1 MTGEDNYPDSAQD
14 LRRKA
19 EEIADE
25 RERTLTEKKTHLTP
39 AETRWTLHELLVQQI
54 ELEMQNEVLLR
65 IQKELEVSRARY
77 FELYDMAPVGYITVT
92 KNGQIQEANVTAATM
107 LGLRQEALF
116 NQNLIRFILEEDRE
130 IYQQYRHDFFM
141 TTRPNGRDL
150 RMIRMDGT
158 IFWVHLQAASA
169 EDELGETVCRIVIS
183 DITDRVRAEEALRES
198 EASLASIFR
207 VAPIGIG
214 LVQNHIILKANDYL
228 CRMTGY
234 TREEMVGKDSRFL
247 YPSDEE
253 YKNVHQKKYAQ
264 IERKGFGSIETRWQR
279 KDGEI
284 RDIYLSSTYLNP
296 EERPAGVTFTAI
308 DITKRRRAENEL
320 KKSEK
325 KFRTL
330 FETMTTGVFYQRSDG
345 MLVDVNPAALRM
357 FGLTRDQF
365 MGRTATDP
373 RWKIISEN
381 GETLPP
387 EKFPSMISITTGQRV
402 MNIIV
407 GVLNPQIY
415 DITWMSVDATPQF
428 RNGDVRPFQVFVT
441 MSEITEQK
449 RATEALN
456 NANKKLQILSGI
468 TRHDILNHIMI
479 LQAYLDLV
487 RAESTSPEQARYLE
501 EVEKAS
507 NAIQQQIEFTRLY
520 EELGVKKPA
529 WIPINRLIRSI
540 DDGRMPILHD
550 ACHYQILADPM
561 LEKVFANLL
570 ENTIWHGEGATHVE
584 IHCMERDGSLWITWQ
599 DDGPGVPDEQKERIF
614 ERGVGRRTGFGLF
627 LTREILAITDITIE
641 ETGVYGEGA
650 RFDITVPKGG
660 WQAIDDTGESCA
672 E

>member
-1 MTGEDNYPDSAQD
+1 MTHEENSPDTSRD
-14 LRRKA
+14 LRRRA
-19 EEIADE
+19 EKIAVE
-25 RERTLTEKKTHLTP
+25 KEETLQEKKTLLTP

-54 ELEMQNEVLLR
+54 ELEMQNEVLRR
-65 IQKELEVSRARY
+65 IQEELEVSRTRY

-92 KNGQIQEANVTAATM
+92 QKGQIQEANVTAATM
-107 LGLRQEALF
+107 LGLKQEALF
-116 NQNLIRFILEEDRE
+116 NQPLSRFILEEDQDV
-130 IYQQYRHDFFM
+130 YHQYRHQFFE
-141 TTRPNGRDL
+141 TTQPNGCDL
-150 RMIRMDGT
+150 RMVREDGT
-158 IFWVHLQAASA
+158 ILWVHLQAASA
-169 EDELGETVCRIVIS
+169 VDELGEPVCRIVIS
-183 DITDRVRAEEALRES
+183 DINDRVRAEVALRES
-198 EASLASIFR
+198 EGSLSSIFR

-214 LVQNHIILKANDYL
+214 LVQDRVILKANDYL

-234 TREEMVGKDSRFL
+234 AREEMIGKDSRYL
-247 YPSDEE
+247 YSSHEE
-253 YKNVHQKKYAQ
+253 YEQVHQTKYAQ
-264 IERKGFGSIETRWQR
+264 IDRKGFGSVETRWLR

-284 RDIYLSSTYLNP
+284 RDIYLSSTYLDPDN
-296 EERPAGVTFTAI
+296 RSAGVTFTAI
-308 DITKRRRAENEL
+308 DITKRKRAEDEL

-345 MLVDVNPAALRM
+345 TLVDVNPAALKM
-357 FGLTRDQF
+357 FGLTRSQF
-365 MGRTATDP
+365 MGRKAMDP

-387 EKFPSMISITTGQRV
+387 HKFPSMIPIATGKPV
-402 MNIIV
+402 KNIIV
-407 GVLNPQIY
+407 GVYNPHVQ

-428 RNGDVRPFQVFVT
+428 RNGDGRPFQVFVT

-449 RATEALN
+449 LATEALN
-456 NANKKLQILSGI
+456 NANKKLQILSSI

-479 LQAYLDLV
+479 LQAYLDLA
-487 RAESTSPEQARYLE
+487 RADITSPEQTRYLG

-520 EELGVKKPA
+520 EELGVKRPA
-529 WIPINRLIRSI
+529 WLSISRIIKSI
-540 DDGRMPILHD
+540 DDGRIPIQHD
-550 ACHYQILADPM
+550 ACRYQILADPM

-584 IHCMERDGSLWITWQ
+584 IHCMERDGNLYILWQ

-627 LTREILAITDITIE
+627 LTREILSITGITIA

-650 RFDITVPKGG
+650 RFCITVPKGG
-660 WQAIDDTGESCA
+660 WQAIDMV
-672 E
+672 